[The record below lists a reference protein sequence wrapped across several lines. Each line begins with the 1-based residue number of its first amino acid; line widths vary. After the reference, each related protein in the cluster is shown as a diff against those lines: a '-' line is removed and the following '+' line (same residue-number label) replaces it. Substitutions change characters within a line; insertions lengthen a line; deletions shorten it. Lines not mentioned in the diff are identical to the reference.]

1 MTQQNFRLLTET
13 ELKRV
18 YQEHMK
24 EDFPP
29 EERKSLSWMLKR
41 IKSGLYEPYG
51 LFQGEEL
58 LAYAFYWKTGE
69 DDYVLLDYFAVV
81 PEMRNRGVGSRLL
94 KDMMERFCK
103 DGKGVFGEVEAP
115 VSGDVEIDALRRRRL
130 NFYLRAGFRQLDFT
144 TKVFD
149 VPYIMIAYGPP
160 VADEALIEVDRKLYH
175 SSVPDMLYQKK
186 VFIPEAV

>member
-51 LFQGEEL
+51 
-58 LAYAFYWKTGE
+58 
-69 DDYVLLDYFAVV
+69 
-81 PEMRNRGVGSRLL
+81 
-94 KDMMERFCK
+94 
-103 DGKGVFGEVEAP
+103 
-115 VSGDVEIDALRRRRL
+115 
-130 NFYLRAGFRQLDFT
+130 
-144 TKVFD
+144 
-149 VPYIMIAYGPP
+149 
-160 VADEALIEVDRKLYH
+160 
-175 SSVPDMLYQKK
+175 
-186 VFIPEAV
+186 